1 MPPPVFNLQ
10 ICNNWK
16 KIAHSQE
23 MTVHGSL
30 VSRRTDSFCYNDLSQ
45 VGSKAVWGDGVSSS
59 L

>member
-1 MPPPVFNLQ
+1 MPPPAFNLQ

-45 VGSKAVWGDGVSSS
+45 VGSKAVWGDGVPSS